1 MADLEQDLVD
11 IGRRMPTPEVDLAP
25 AVLAVLAGEPAPS
38 RPSRWHRSVAA
49 SRRWVRARWRA
60 LLAVLL
66 GGTLVVGV
74 ATPAGA
80 AVLRWLRIGGVEVR
94 QDTPPPTITSPTRPS
109 PGTRSAPIST
119 PPPLPGTG
127 VGLPQA
133 ATLLGFRPLL
143 PTELGDPAR
152 VEVSTDHRVL
162 TLTWPDG
169 VVLTEFAGAPDPLF
183 VKTQVD
189 DLQYVN
195 RGVFTGYWFPGH
207 HTLIYRDADGVEH
220 TESARGSAQTLVWT
234 VGELTLRL
242 EGDLTLDRA
251 VQIALTAR

>member
-11 IGRRMPTPEVDLAP
+11 IGRRMTIPEVDLAP
-25 AVLAVLAGEPAPS
+25 AVLVVLAGEPAPS
-38 RPSRWHRSVAA
+38 RPSRWRRSVAA

-109 PGTRSAPIST
+109 PGTPSAPSSMT
-119 PPPLPGTG
+119 SLLPGTD

-143 PTELGDPAR
+143 PTKLGDPAR

-183 VKTQVD
+183 VKTQVND
-189 DLQYVN
+189 VQYVN
-195 RGVFTGYWFPGH
+195 RGVFTGYWFPGG
-207 HTLIYRDADGVEH
+207 HTLIYRDSAGVEH
-220 TESARGSAQTLVWT
+220 AESARLSAQTLVWT
-234 VGELTLRL
+234 VGDLTLRL

-251 VQIALTAR
+251 VQIALTAQ